1 MYNSDMPT
9 RADLPTSQ
17 QLLRST
23 AIALV
28 VAAVLLVG
36 VVLPAEYGIDPTG
49 VGRMLNLTE
58 MGEIKQQLA
67 EESEADAAQLST
79 PPVDEV
85 LPPAESAETDATA
98 ETPVADALDEAD
110 PSGWREEFTRTL
122 APAAGSELKLVMS
135 PGDTVTYE
143 WTVDQGHLNSDLHT
157 DNGPEGG
164 SHSYRRGRA
173 ETEVAADF
181 TAVSE
186 GAHGWFWRNRSD
198 VDVTVTLRVR
208 GAYEGVK

>member
-9 RADLPTSQ
+9 RADLPTSK

-23 AIALV
+23 VLAVA
-28 VAAVLLVG
+28 VAAALLVG

-49 VGRMLNLTE
+49 VGRLLNLTE

-67 EESEADAAQLST
+67 EE
-79 PPVDEV
+79 
-85 LPPAESAETDATA
+85 AETDAAEPSAPAAGTDVAPPTA
-98 ETPVADALDEAD
+98 TSADEATAAED
-110 PSGWREEFTRTL
+110 VAASSEWREEFSRTL

-157 DNGPEGG
+157 DTGPEGG

-173 ETEVAADF
+173 ETEVVADF
-181 TAVSE
+181 TAVSQ

-208 GAYEGVK
+208 GAYQGVK

>member
-1 MYNSDMPT
+1 MYNSDMPQ
-9 RADLPTSQ
+9 RADLPTSK

-23 AIALV
+23 AIALA
-28 VAAVLLVG
+28 VAAALLLC

-49 VGRMLNLTE
+49 FGRVLSLTE

-67 EESEADAAQLST
+67 AEALLDDAEAI
-79 PPVDEV
+79 
-85 LPPAESAETDATA
+85 AE
-98 ETPVADALDEAD
+98 PVAVPPPDIEISTEPAPISDETQ
-110 PSGWREEFTRTL
+110 WREEFTRTL
-122 APAAGSELKLVMS
+122 APAAGSELKLIMS
-135 PGDTVTYE
+135 PGDSVIYE

-173 ETEVAADF
+173 ETEVATDF
-181 TAVSE
+181 AAVSE

-208 GAYEGVK
+208 GTYRGVR

>member
-1 MYNSDMPT
+1 MYNSDTPT

-23 AIALV
+23 VIALI
-28 VAAVLLVG
+28 VAAVLLVA

-49 VGRMLNLTE
+49 VGRLLNLTE
-58 MGEIKQQLA
+58 MGEIKQQLEA
-67 EESEADAAQLST
+67 EAEADAQAAS
-79 PPVDEV
+79 PAA
-85 LPPAESAETDATA
+85 LPEIAGEPSPAAATGEGEA
-98 ETPVADALDEAD
+98 VADEQAGTPD
-110 PSGWREEFTRTL
+110 GWREEFTLTL
-122 APAAGSELKLVMS
+122 APAAGTDLKLVMS
-135 PGDTVTYE
+135 PGDAVTYE

-157 DNGPEGG
+157 DTGPEGG
-164 SHSYRRGRA
+164 SHRYRFGRA
-173 ETEVAADF
+173 ETEVAGDF

-208 GAYEGVK
+208 GTYQGVQ